1 VGARL
6 EGVRVQEDREPG
18 SRTSERQGLYFVV
31 VAVVFFSTSP
41 VLIRWAADTLSAYE
55 ITFGR
60 MFIAALAV
68 LGIAVFRRE
77 AFPRSGQW
85 GLFTAFGL
93 VAALHFGL
101 YIASLS
107 YTSIA
112 HSLAIVYTAP
122 IFVALFSWLFL
133 GEGLSRRKW
142 MGTVVAVL
150 GVAVLAG
157 FEPQFNRRMLF
168 GDLLALGS
176 AICFGLYSVAGRS
189 QRNRYSLFAYAGAV
203 YTVAALWLLP
213 AAAANFTPDGYTLTA
228 ILSVLALGLLPLG
241 LGHTLYNA
249 ALRRTSATSVN
260 LIATQEVTG
269 GIILG
274 ILLLQEIPS
283 VNSLIGA
290 AITLAGIIIV
300 IL

>member
-1 VGARL
+1 VGAKL
-6 EGVRVQEDREPG
+6 EPLQEN
-18 SRTSERQGLYFVV
+18 SRPESRAGERQGLYLVV
-31 VAVVFFSTSP
+31 IAVFFFSTSP
-41 VLIRWAADTLSAYE
+41 VLVRWAAGSLSPYE

-60 MFIAALAV
+60 MFTAAAVV
-68 LGIAVFRRE
+68 LGLALFRRE
-77 AFPRSGQW
+77 PLPRSGQW
-85 GLFTAFGL
+85 LLFIAFGL
-93 VAALHFGL
+93 IAALHFGL
-101 YIASLS
+101 YIGSLA
-107 YTSIA
+107 YTTIA

-142 MGTVVAVL
+142 LGTVVAVL
-150 GVAVLAG
+150 GVAVLTG
-157 FEPQFNRRMLF
+157 FEPQISRRMLF

-176 AICFGLYSVAGRS
+176 AIFFGLYSVAGRS
-189 QRNRYSLFAYAGAV
+189 QRHRYSLFAYAGLVYAFAAV
-203 YTVAALWLLP
+203 WLLP
-213 AAAANFTPDGYTLTA
+213 SAIANFTPGGYTPRA
-228 ILSVLALGLLPLG
+228 VLSVLALGLLPLA

-249 ALRRTSATSVN
+249 ALRRTNATSVN

-274 ILLLQEIPS
+274 ALLLQEIPS
-283 VNSLIGA
+283 ATSLAGA

>member
-1 VGARL
+1 MGAKLEPLRENPKPGAR
-6 EGVRVQEDREPG
+6 
-18 SRTSERQGLYFVV
+18 SNERQGLYLVV
-31 VAVVFFSTSP
+31 IAVFFFSTSP
-41 VLIRWAADTLSAYE
+41 VLIRWAAGSLSAYE

-60 MFIAALAV
+60 MLSAAV
-68 LGIAVFRRE
+68 LVLGLALFRRE
-77 AFPRSGQW
+77 ALPRSGEW
-85 GLFTAFGL
+85 LLFAAFGL
-93 VAALHFGL
+93 IAALHFGF
-101 YIASLS
+101 YIGSLS

-112 HSLAIVYTAP
+112 HSLSIVYTAP

-133 GEGLSRRKW
+133 GEGLSRRRW
-142 MGTVVAVL
+142 LGTVVAVL

-157 FEPQFNRRMLF
+157 FEPKLSSRMLF

-189 QRNRYSLFAYAGAV
+189 QRNRYSLLAYAGLV
-203 YTVAALWLLP
+203 YAIAALWLLP
-213 AAAANFTPDGYTLTA
+213 AAAVNFTPDGYTLKA
-228 ILSVLALGLLPLG
+228 VLSVLALGLLPLA

-249 ALRRTSATSVN
+249 ALRRTNATSVN

-274 ILLLQEIPS
+274 ALLLQEIPS
-283 VNSLIGA
+283 LNSLIGA
-290 AITLAGIIIV
+290 AITLAGIVIV